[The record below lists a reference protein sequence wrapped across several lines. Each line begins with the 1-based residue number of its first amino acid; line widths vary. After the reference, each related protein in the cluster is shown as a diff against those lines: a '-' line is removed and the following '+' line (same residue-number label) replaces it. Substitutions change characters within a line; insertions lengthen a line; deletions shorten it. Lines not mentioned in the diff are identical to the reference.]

1 MLTQEVIKNITAITH
16 SSTSPP
22 PPSPPI
28 PVPLLPP
35 HHIASQPLK
44 SAIIRAHNIPECDYV
59 YTIVRSETDFNS
71 LKMRIST
78 VLTRMVIEEGVCN
91 DMGGDVVIEG
101 LNCLRSIL
109 VKKNSMKNLNS
120 LKICNCELLEKIEVN
135 GDQGNDNGRRV
146 IGFGDRDNDNGAFEN
161 VKNVEIS
168 SLIDLIQ
175 LIRSSSID
183 YIHYRRL
190 FILLHNFIEFNWFD

>member
-1 MLTQEVIKNITAITH
+1 MIKAITH
-16 SSTSPP
+16 SNSSPP

-35 HHIASQPLK
+35 SHHIASQSLK

-59 YTIVRSETDFNS
+59 YTIVRNETDFNS
-71 LKMRIST
+71 LQMTVSN
-78 VLTRMVIEEGVCN
+78 VLTGMVIEEGVCN
-91 DMGGDVVIEG
+91 DMRGDVVIDG

-135 GDQGNDNGRRV
+135 GGNR
-146 IGFGDRDNDNGAFEN
+146 DNGAFMN
-161 VKNVEIS
+161 VKSVEIS
-168 SLIDLIQ
+168 SLLDLIQ

-183 YIHYRRL
+183 NIHYRST
-190 FILLHNFIEFNWFD
+190 FILLHNFIEIGQFD

>member
-1 MLTQEVIKNITAITH
+1 MFLSQTVLTQEVIKNITAITH

-35 HHIASQPLK
+35 HHIASQSLK

-71 LKMRIST
+71 LQMRISN

-91 DMGGDVVIEG
+91 DMEGDVVIDG

-109 VKKNSMKNLNS
+109 VKENSMKNLNS
-120 LKICNCELLEKIEVN
+120 LKICNCELLERIEMSD
-135 GDQGNDNGRRV
+135 GYR
-146 IGFGDRDNDNGAFEN
+146 DNGAFEN
-161 VKNVEIS
+161 VKSVEIS

-183 YIHYRRL
+183 NIHCRII
-190 FILLHNFIEFNWFD
+190 FILLDNFLEFDWFD

>member
-1 MLTQEVIKNITAITH
+1 MLTQEVIKNITAIAH
-16 SSTSPP
+16 SNSSPP

-28 PVPLLPP
+28 AVPPLPP

-44 SAIIRAHNIPECDYV
+44 SAIIRAHDIPECDYV
-59 YTIVRSETDFNS
+59 YTIVSNETDFNS
-71 LKMRIST
+71 LQMRVSN

-91 DMGGDVVIEG
+91 DMGGDVVIDG

-120 LKICNCELLEKIEVN
+120 LKICNCELLEKIIVT
-135 GDQGNDNGRRV
+135 GDMCGC
-146 IGFGDRDNDNGAFEN
+146 AFMN
-161 VKNVEIS
+161 VKSVEIS

-175 LIRSSSID
+175 
-183 YIHYRRL
+183 
-190 FILLHNFIEFNWFD
+190 FI

>member
-1 MLTQEVIKNITAITH
+1 MAITH
-16 SSTSPP
+16 SVTSPSL
-22 PPSPPI
+22 PSPPT
-28 PVPLLPP
+28 PVPPLPH

-59 YTIVRSETDFNS
+59 NTIVRNGTDFNS
-71 LKMRIST
+71 LQMRVSN
-78 VLTRMVIEEGVCN
+78 VLTGMVIEEGVCN
-91 DMGGDVVIEG
+91 DMRGDVVIDG

-109 VKKNSMKNLNS
+109 VKENSMKNLNS

-146 IGFGDRDNDNGAFEN
+146 IGFGHWDNDNGAFMN
-161 VKNVEIS
+161 VKSVEIS

-175 LIRSSSID
+175 LI
-183 YIHYRRL
+183 
-190 FILLHNFIEFNWFD
+190 